1 MKILAVK
8 QPWAE
13 EIIAG
18 RKIIEVR
25 SRNTNIR
32 ERVAIYATRTKPK
45 TQDLEWLTFRDEQHE
60 HERIRGFIIGTVEI
74 HDSRSVRDANHF
86 HTNLDNHLCYQDMYK
101 KGQHFWYLRNAQRIT
116 PIPHK
121 MKRGTVVWDAI
132 DDKLINEA
140 SLK

>member
-1 MKILAVK
+1 MKILAVR

-18 RKIIEVR
+18 RKSIEVR

-32 ERVAIYATRTKPK
+32 ERIAIYATRTKPK
-45 TQDLEWLTFRDEQHE
+45 TQDLEWLVFRDEQHE

-74 HDSRSVRDANHF
+74 YDSRLVQDANHF
-86 HTNLDNHLCYQDMYK
+86 HKNLNSHLCYQDMYK
-101 KGQHFWYLRNAQRIT
+101 EGQHFWYMRNAQRIT
-116 PIPHK
+116 PIPYK
-121 MKRGTVVWDAI
+121 MPKGAIVWTFVDDELI
-132 DDKLINEA
+132 DEA